1 MYIQDTNF
9 MTKMAANMCTRLTH
23 GVKMAGSCC
32 VTDFNEK
39 YQTFPLS
46 RSYYYK
52 ARVHDAIIILQAGVE
67 HLKNLG
73 RLNKRRLFIL
83 NLLQTLFGFW
93 PCIWKPLPKP
103 QPHNTGLTLVMSMK
117 AVLFFGAPWG
127 GEEDLLACGPSSCS
141 TQNREKWVH
150 EPVTQITCV
159 QSAKR
164 RDAVPNGCFVYS
176 LSTDSKAS
184 NVAGA

>member
-9 MTKMAANMCTRLTH
+9 MTEMAANMCTRLTH

-52 ARVHDAIIILQAGVE
+52 ARVHDAIIILQAGLE

-73 RLNKRRLFIL
+73 RLNKRRLFFFIYCRHYL
-83 NLLQTLFGFW
+83 AFDPVFENCCQN
-93 PCIWKPLPKP
+93 
-103 QPHNTGLTLVMSMK
+103 HNPTIQGL
-117 AVLFFGAPWG
+117 
-127 GEEDLLACGPSSCS
+127 
-141 TQNREKWVH
+141 H
-150 EPVTQITCV
+150 
-159 QSAKR
+159 
-164 RDAVPNGCFVYS
+164 
-176 LSTDSKAS
+176 
-184 NVAGA
+184 